1 MTLLC
6 NQRDAT
12 IFESVILLEGTF
24 VTFKLRDNMVS
35 LVDLPGQK
43 CHIFENR
50 GCVQYLGQTYEN
62 FISFHVLPQFQ
73 IVKMFWL
80 FEIHCFY
87 YVSKHIFF
95 FNTAKPNLITSAT
108 KLQSSN
114 VHRSNLPP
122 STSLCACLWSVI
134 TQGSGD
140 QPALAYWTH
149 QAGAQDTKNKFAS
162 KKQPNNNYLNFFQY
176 RPEALS
182 SAHRLEKRVT

>member
-73 IVKMFWL
+73 IVKTF
-80 FEIHCFY
+80 
-87 YVSKHIFF
+87 
-95 FNTAKPNLITSAT
+95 
-108 KLQSSN
+108 
-114 VHRSNLPP
+114 
-122 STSLCACLWSVI
+122 
-134 TQGSGD
+134 
-140 QPALAYWTH
+140 
-149 QAGAQDTKNKFAS
+149 
-162 KKQPNNNYLNFFQY
+162 
-176 RPEALS
+176 
-182 SAHRLEKRVT
+182 